1 LETFIETE
9 NSCCAPQLPLITKC
23 YKIS

>member
-9 NSCCAPQLPLITKC
+9 NSCCAPQFPLIANC